1 MVPSQEKGVKN
12 CSLAYVIILQ
22 SHFFKKGQRLKL
34 KFRKTGNTFVR
45 ASQKIQWRHLL
56 IASVNY
62 KIKATYLVLLIVV
75 QLSNSCWLNKLKA
88 ATIRI
93 ERMM

>member
-1 MVPSQEKGVKN
+1 MVPSQEKGVKS
-12 CSLAYVIILQ
+12 CPLVCVIILQ
-22 SHFFKKGQRLKL
+22 SHFLKRDKGLKL

-93 ERMM
+93 ERMI